1 VTANISMMI
10 EEFDR
15 EQRNSPQLREMAEEV
30 RGAAAQI
37 GKIVLGLKTFS
48 RADEERRIALDL
60 LPLLDLAS
68 ELMLSQVRD
77 RVRLVK
83 RYGESPWVE
92 ADEARLGQV
101 FINLLMNAAQALPPD
116 RSETSEIQIATT
128 TDASGRAVVEIRD
141 NGSGI
146 SVSAMPRIFDPFFT
160 TKAVGVGVGT
170 GLGLSIGHSI
180 VTGMGGEISA
190 ESVAGSG
197 TTFRVVLPGVAA
209 KASVRAAAPPSPHVS
224 VRATILVVDD
234 EASVGLVL
242 ARVLRDHDVT
252 VVSSAKKAIQLLDAG
267 RRFDIIFSDL
277 MMPEMSG
284 MDLHDELAQ
293 RFPDA
298 ARCMVFM
305 SGGAFTPSARA
316 FLDRVSNRR
325 MDKPFDPSSVRSLVQ
340 RQIEL
345 SRAS

>member
-1 VTANISMMI
+1 MTANISMMI

-160 TKAVGVGVGT
+160 TKAVGVGT
-170 GLGLSIGHSI
+170 GLGLSICHSI